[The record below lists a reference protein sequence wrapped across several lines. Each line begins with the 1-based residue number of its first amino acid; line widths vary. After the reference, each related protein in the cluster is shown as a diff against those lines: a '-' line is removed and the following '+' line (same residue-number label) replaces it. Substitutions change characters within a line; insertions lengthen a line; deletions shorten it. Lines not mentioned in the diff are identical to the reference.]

1 MSEEEEGTQTGIE
14 VGDTD
19 NQTSVGNSKYVI
31 DRMNEEEVNF
41 TVQSTRCTD
50 NIQKAA
56 SL

>member
-1 MSEEEEGTQTGIE
+1 MSEEEGTQTGIE
-14 VGDTD
+14 VDNTD

-41 TVQSTRCTD
+41 KVRSTRCTD